1 MMRVLVALALGASAF
16 ENSYLNNIAKRA
28 VQANTATMD
37 NARVAKDSASY
48 LESLP
53 QASTP
58 TVEAVVAAPSY
69 LESLPSLEAA
79 VAKPAAVKPTA
90 TPAELAAAKEAAAP
104 VKLASG
110 AEADFAAQCVDE
122 EALFLAS
129 DFPIKPEDIIARAK
143 EVLTLGLGTKDEGAC
158 LAEGFE
164 FCAAVVG
171 PIGKEK
177 YLEALGDFK
186 LEESFDVN
194 AQYHM
199 FRVDPLQTNRV
210 WFHTRTLATHVADSK
225 LFGKATGKEIVNPPQ
240 CMHMDFT
247 ADGLVKEVGFYTAR
261 MRRPRFRGS

>member
-1 MMRVLVALALGASAF
+1 MG
-16 ENSYLNNIAKRA
+16 
-28 VQANTATMD
+28 
-37 NARVAKDSASY
+37 
-48 LESLP
+48 
-53 QASTP
+53 
-58 TVEAVVAAPSY
+58 
-69 LESLPSLEAA
+69 
-79 VAKPAAVKPTA
+79 
-90 TPAELAAAKEAAAP
+90 AAAP

-129 DFPIKPEDIIARAK
+129 DFPIKPEDLIARAK

-171 PIGKEK
+171 PLPKEE
-177 YLEALGDFK
+177 YLAALGDFK

-225 LFGKATGKEIVNPPQ
+225 LFGKATGKEIEPAAV
-240 CMHMDFT
+240 H
-247 ADGLVKEVGFYTAR
+247 AHGLHGRRFGEGGRLLHGRPSPGQHGRPRRRLRVLLR
-261 MRRPRFRGS
+261 RRPAAPHP